1 MSSAPRRIA
10 ALLVHGLTASGAAC
24 GLAALVAA
32 GEGRE
37 RTAFLWLLA
46 ALVVDGVDGP
56 LARRLRVATVVPTI
70 DGALL
75 DNVVDYLTYVVVPA
89 VLVHESGL
97 LPEGASLAAAAWIC
111 VVSAI
116 QFAHVEAKTR
126 DGLFRGFPSCWNVV
140 ALYLLLLRPPVPVS
154 LGVLVVLGALAFAP
168 LYCVYP
174 NRTPVLRRTTL
185 VLTAAWIVSLVA
197 IVARYPDR
205 EPWLVGAS
213 LGYVAYY
220 AALSI
225 ALTLRRGTS
234 AGRA

>member
-1 MSSAPRRIA
+1 MPSTLHRIA
-10 ALLVHGLTASGAAC
+10 SMLVHGLTASGAAC

-37 RTAFLWLLA
+37 RAAFLWLLA
-46 ALVVDGVDGP
+46 ALAIDGIDGP
-56 LARRLRVATVVPTI
+56 LARQLRIASSVPTI

-89 VLVHESGL
+89 ILVHHSGL
-97 LPEGASLAAAAWIC
+97 LPPGVSFAAAAWIC
-111 VVSAI
+111 IVSAI
-116 QFAHVEAKTR
+116 QFAHAEAKTS

-140 ALYLLLLRPPVPVS
+140 ALYLLLLRPPVPVT
-154 LGVLVVLGALAFAP
+154 LGIVAVLGALSFAP

-174 NRTPVLRRTTL
+174 NRTPLLRRTTIACT
-185 VLTAAWIVSLVA
+185 VAWIASLVA
-197 IVARYPDR
+197 IVARFPDY

-213 LGYVAYY
+213 LAYLAYY

-225 ALTLRRGTS
+225 ALTLRRGP
-234 AGRA
+234 RL